1 MNRREMLGLVIAAP
15 MIASSVVSAQ
25 SLKDMAGALKDP
37 LISMLTSKLGLTDQQ
52 ASGGMGSMLTL
63 AKEKMPAGDYGK
75 LTGLLPQASKYL
87 DSAKQ
92 QGAVTGPLKNASGL
106 NGALSKLGM
115 NADTVKLFVPTV
127 ADYVGKIGGEPAKN
141 MLLAALK

>member
-1 MNRREMLGLVIAAP
+1 MNRREILGLLIAAP
-15 MIASSVVSAQ
+15 MVARAQ
-25 SLKDMAGALKDP
+25 SMKDMAGTLKDP
-37 LISMLTSKLGLTDQQ
+37 LISMLMSQLGLTDKQ

-63 AKEKMPAGDYGK
+63 AKEKMPNTDFSK
-75 LTGLLPQASKYL
+75 LTSLLPQASKYL

-92 QGAVTGPLKNASGL
+92 QGVVAKPLKNTAGL

-115 NADTVKLFVPTV
+115 NADTVGKFVPTV

-141 MLLAALK
+141 MLLGALK